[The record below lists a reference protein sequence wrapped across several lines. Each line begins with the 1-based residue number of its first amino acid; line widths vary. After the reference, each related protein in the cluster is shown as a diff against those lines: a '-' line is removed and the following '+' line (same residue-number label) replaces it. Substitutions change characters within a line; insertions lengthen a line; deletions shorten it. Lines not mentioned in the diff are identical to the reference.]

1 MKRTFEKLLLASS
14 LILTLASP
22 ALAQPKIAVI
32 DLRKVFDKYYKTQ
45 AANTILQEEVAK
57 IQKEGKAHLE
67 AHQRAVDEYKKA
79 LDDANNQAVSA
90 DERDKRKQAAETKL
104 LEIKELEQIVQQY
117 ERTAQGQIT
126 EQRRQAHEKIMNDI
140 RTIASNKAKE
150 LGYTL
155 VLNSDADSAQTPIVV
170 YTSGTDDI
178 TTTVLTQLNS
188 TAPPGTVLDAKDDKP
203 VKNGKK

>member
-90 DERDKRKQAAETKL
+90 DERDKRKKAAETKL